1 MPTLKR
7 RLSAH
12 DSPDAHRSPDHRADA
27 VVLRG
32 ASPSSN
38 KRVRRDDIEQDSSP
52 ATWVAPWGAFFTQ
65 GVDLIKVAAKSAFNL
80 ATTSTSLP
88 HPDPRAPRRL
98 SAPTTNGIS
107 PLSRRELKQL
117 RQEHK
122 QIKEELVWYRME
134 ARAQGGEVSKDS
146 PQVFD
151 LEQRLKALKLKI
163 EGAQRAK
170 HSQLAANGGFFGTDA
185 SPARMAGGSNG
196 LLNGAPGTSG
206 LLGGYQRKKPMGSDK
221 HKADLA
227 NRDRATVEEL
237 RRDAQ
242 LRKAASTNDVRTR
255 YRGLDFD
262 VDDEEEAPEAEDAL
276 EERVYRQKN
285 EQMLKQEDAKL
296 GSKHIKL
303 HRARA
308 GETAM
313 QHRIPLTT
321 SSLVRPSALDR
332 SLFFPGPSAY
342 PTKNGVVPSTQLGRS
357 ASSFRL
363 EHTLRQAK
371 KTMAEPTREALE
383 KYEQMQKEL
392 KELDEKAELELE
404 VVKLQKR
411 QFPKA
416 LSAEH
421 QARAKAI
428 FANRAY
434 DVSMKGGSAAHR
446 DIIRLK
452 DRTWLNDEIV
462 NFYGA
467 MINARSDEADK
478 REAKEGPKARGE
490 GVKRLRKAFCFNTHF
505 WNMFGDHGFS
515 RVKRWTKRFDTFEK
529 DIIIV
534 PINHNNSHWVCAAVN
549 IALKRFE
556 YYDSLGNPSAFVY
569 DRLRRW
575 LAEEHK
581 SKKGGKEIDLSE
593 WENFWMTDVPL
604 QANADDC
611 GVFTCMFME
620 SLSRDVDGFDFE
632 QKNMPYLRHRIA
644 IEIDQQKLLDLEPWA

>member
-221 HKADLA
+221 
-227 NRDRATVEEL
+227 
-237 RRDAQ
+237 
-242 LRKAASTNDVRTR
+242 VRHMIPGAEAWRTSENTR
-255 YRGLDFD
+255 
-262 VDDEEEAPEAEDAL
+262 
-276 EERVYRQKN
+276 
-285 EQMLKQEDAKL
+285 
-296 GSKHIKL
+296 
-303 HRARA
+303 
-308 GETAM
+308 
-313 QHRIPLTT
+313 
-321 SSLVRPSALDR
+321 
-332 SLFFPGPSAY
+332 
-342 PTKNGVVPSTQLGRS
+342 
-357 ASSFRL
+357 
-363 EHTLRQAK
+363 
-371 KTMAEPTREALE
+371 
-383 KYEQMQKEL
+383 
-392 KELDEKAELELE
+392 
-404 VVKLQKR
+404 
-411 QFPKA
+411 
-416 LSAEH
+416 
-421 QARAKAI
+421 
-428 FANRAY
+428 
-434 DVSMKGGSAAHR
+434 
-446 DIIRLK
+446 
-452 DRTWLNDEIV
+452 
-462 NFYGA
+462 
-467 MINARSDEADK
+467 
-478 REAKEGPKARGE
+478 
-490 GVKRLRKAFCFNTHF
+490 
-505 WNMFGDHGFS
+505 
-515 RVKRWTKRFDTFEK
+515 
-529 DIIIV
+529 
-534 PINHNNSHWVCAAVN
+534 
-549 IALKRFE
+549 
-556 YYDSLGNPSAFVY
+556 
-569 DRLRRW
+569 
-575 LAEEHK
+575 
-581 SKKGGKEIDLSE
+581 
-593 WENFWMTDVPL
+593 
-604 QANADDC
+604 
-611 GVFTCMFME
+611 
-620 SLSRDVDGFDFE
+620 
-632 QKNMPYLRHRIA
+632 
-644 IEIDQQKLLDLEPWA
+644 